1 MPMLDV
7 DRLSVRY
14 GTKQIVDALSFS
26 VSEGQWLMI
35 AGPNGAGKST
45 ALAAITQGTPYT
57 GRVLF
62 EGQNVRSMKPALRA
76 RAIGVLAQNHF
87 VGYGFTVEE
96 VVRLGRFAYAGGV
109 FGRSQ
114 EDDAGHVEQALTLTG
129 LQDKRRQSVLTL
141 SGGELQRT
149 FLAQVLAQDP
159 KLLLLDEPTNHL
171 DLIYQKQIFALIGQW
186 LQKPG
191 RAVVSV
197 VHDLSLARAFGTD
210 ALLMDSGRKIALGR
224 ANDVLTPANLDR
236 VYGMDVAAWMR
247 GLYRQWAEYAAGTV
261 WRMLP
266 TEKKRRPAGR
276 RFLNFDYSSSSES
289 SSSMSNSSSSPQF
302 GQVVAPSSS
311 ISSSMV
317 MTSPQVGHLTS

>member
-109 FGRSQ
+109 FGRSR

-149 FLAQVLAQDP
+149 FLAQVFAQNP
-159 KLLLLDEPTNHL
+159 KLLILDEPANHL
-171 DLIYQKQIFALIGQW
+171 DLIYQKHIFSLIEAW
-186 LQKPG
+186 LKQPG
-191 RAVVSV
+191 RAVISV
-197 VHDLSLARAFGTD
+197 VHDLSLAKKYGTHTV
-210 ALLMDSGRKIALGR
+210 LMDRGRCAAQGKTAEVMTRERLE
-224 ANDVLTPANLDR
+224 A
-236 VYGMDVAAWMR
+236 VYGMDVYGWMR
-247 GLYRQWAEYAAGTV
+247 DLLGQWA
-261 WRMLP
+261 
-266 TEKKRRPAGR
+266 
-276 RFLNFDYSSSSES
+276 
-289 SSSMSNSSSSPQF
+289 
-302 GQVVAPSSS
+302 
-311 ISSSMV
+311 
-317 MTSPQVGHLTS
+317 

>member
-171 DLIYQKQIFALIGQW
+171 DLIYQKQIFALRE
-186 LQKPG
+186 PG

-197 VHDLSLARAFGTD
+197 VHDLSLARSFGTD
-210 ALLMDSGRKIALGR
+210 ALLMDHGRQIAHGP
-224 ANDVLTPANLDR
+224 AAQVLTPERLNA
-236 VYGMDVAAWMR
+236 VYGMDVPAWMR
-247 GLYRQWAEYAAGTV
+247 SLYAQWAEDNEKAP
-261 WRMLP
+261 LP
-266 TEKKRRPAGR
+266 GELARRSR
-276 RFLNFDYSSSSES
+276 D
-289 SSSMSNSSSSPQF
+289 
-302 GQVVAPSSS
+302 
-311 ISSSMV
+311 
-317 MTSPQVGHLTS
+317 

>member
-1 MPMLDV
+1 MPMLEV

-14 GTKQIVDALSFS
+14 GVKTIVDSLSFS

-45 ALAAITQGTPYT
+45 ALAAVTQGTPYT

-62 EGQNVRSMKPALRA
+62 EGQDVKKMKPALRA

-96 VVRLGRFAYAGGV
+96 VVRLGRFAYSGGLL
-109 FGRSQ
+109 GRSQ
-114 EDDAGHVEQALTLTG
+114 AEDADHVERALTLTG
-129 LQDKRRQSVLTL
+129 LREKRRQSVLTL

-186 LQKPG
+186 LQAPG

-210 ALLMDSGRKIALGR
+210 ALLMDQGRQIALGR
-224 ANDVLTPANLDR
+224 AKDVLTPANLDR
-236 VYGMDVAAWMR
+236 IYGMDVAAWMR
-247 GLYRQWAEYAAGTV
+247 TLYSQW
-261 WRMLP
+261 
-266 TEKKRRPAGR
+266 
-276 RFLNFDYSSSSES
+276 SE
-289 SSSMSNSSSSPQF
+289 
-302 GQVVAPSSS
+302 
-311 ISSSMV
+311 
-317 MTSPQVGHLTS
+317 